1 MVLNQEGSRGPRGLG
16 RGFRAFILLRGC
28 WLKLG
33 GEERFFIWGVSIA
46 SFSVWVW
53 LRKVGCRL

>member
-16 RGFRAFILLRGC
+16 RGFRVFILLRGC

-33 GEERFFIWGVSIA
+33 GEERFFI
-46 SFSVWVW
+46 
-53 LRKVGCRL
+53 